1 MVVSDLFAELE
12 AESYRRRPSC
22 RPFIEPRRG
31 GAVLYGLAFA
41 HLDYSE
47 EVLSALTLGF
57 AAGAAILRAFV
68 VPAWWYE
75 FMYRG
80 TLTRMDGLALG
91 AFIAIAVRTPR
102 LRAILHRLLPF
113 ALLVALAIVVSAFAM
128 QGNFQWNRPMQLY
141 GATGLA
147 SFFCL
152 LVFWCVDSRPASMRN
167 GFLRSFARYAYAI
180 YVFHS
185 PLNQILIP
193 WLDPVWRRFPPA
205 LDLFLR
211 CLYIIAMTA
220 VAWGLAR
227 LSWTY
232 FEEPV
237 NRLKLRFP
245 YRSDIRQ
252 PGYASQVRVVSNGSA
267 AVD

>member
-1 MVVSDLFAELE
+1 M
-12 AESYRRRPSC
+12 
-22 RPFIEPRRG
+22 
-31 GAVLYGLAFA
+31 
-41 HLDYSE
+41 
-47 EVLSALTLGF
+47 LSQ
-57 AAGAAILRAFV
+57 R
-68 VPAWWYE
+68 E

-193 WLDPVWRRFPPA
+193 WLDPVWRRFPPT
-205 LDLFLR
+205 LDLFCAACTSLR
-211 CLYIIAMTA
+211 
-220 VAWGLAR
+220 
-227 LSWTY
+227 
-232 FEEPV
+232 
-237 NRLKLRFP
+237 
-245 YRSDIRQ
+245 
-252 PGYASQVRVVSNGSA
+252 
-267 AVD
+267 